1 MRYIYW
7 IRSRP
12 GRLFVILLAT
22 LTYFCLLTLDALNF
36 FPHYVSDNGS
46 YWLVWMRFSF
56 SAYISLMF
64 LAVGA
69 LVWLYARSRHLATLL
84 LLVCLT
90 LMMAFAV
97 QTDSA
102 LADALPLLMVIGTVA
117 SSLAIYMFAILVLF
131 FPKNT
136 LPLLISSYRVEI
148 GEERSR
154 TAQQQYFSFILRGY
168 LVVLTL
174 LSIVS
179 VLYHFF
185 IYSLSSS
192 IRSAF
197 HNIDNVYDLLALS
210 GILITMA
217 ITYRQSSSQ
226 REHQQLRLFASGVV
240 LAVAPLLFLTVSP
253 QALHFSPQ
261 YVVDAQLSTIT
272 LALLP
277 LVLGYSIL
285 RYQFLVFDM
294 YIRRAVAWIVGVV
307 GLIILGYVV
316 VTLSSLLFSK
326 NTLAYTIS
334 LVVLM
339 GLLAP
344 CLWWFARAVT
354 ELIFF
359 SEIRHHRRLIERP
372 DTDILASETLD
383 LNEASRLLTLA
394 VVNAF
399 ETQEV
404 CLYVLDE
411 DTGYYRLCP
420 ALRDEKPDDI
430 PRRAFVQRVLSN
442 VRASDYI
449 NSDWLKGD
457 ATIIQRMTVAKRPL
471 LLREAASADEELPTG
486 LARYFTTTSTSL
498 RNTEPILAPVRAQ
511 GKLIGLL
518 LLGERGD
525 HQQYAGSDFE
535 AIYLLFSRFS
545 PVLETARLYEKANRH
560 AAILNTLYTGSTI
573 DLSAFTSVEEVATAY
588 TKVAAEAMAA
598 SAEIWLY
605 CEKDKQL
612 HCVARQ
618 GTGPHLAQG
627 KTLLPVQV
635 RDWTS
640 WFYEGETLHTRQE
653 VTTIVPPCLT
663 QIPGFPFAWLPLQ
676 KGLQQI
682 GMLVLTYA
690 RPHLFSHEEKRIL
703 AMFAVQCA
711 EALENTRMTI
721 ELRAAYERQQELDL
735 LKDQFIATASHE
747 LRTPLTA
754 VQGYIEL
761 LANYDASLTPEIR
774 ADFVAK
780 ANRGCDEL
788 ILMVGNIMDASHVQI
803 DAQNVQLS
811 RIPLAEPV
819 QHVLEILEAM
829 IKYENRVIEVDVAP
843 DLYVMADHMRLR
855 QVLLN
860 LVSNAL
866 KYSPGGSSIE
876 ISATGD
882 DKEISLRIRDY
893 GAGVPLEDQKR
904 LFERFVRLER
914 DMNSTIRGA
923 GLGLYISKQLVE
935 AMGGCIWLE
944 STGIPREGSTFAFTL
959 RRASVNPGLLGP
971 IPGQEKAVEI

>member
-1 MRYIYW
+1 MGI
-7 IRSRP
+7 
-12 GRLFVILLAT
+12 
-22 LTYFCLLTLDALNF
+22 TY
-36 FPHYVSDNGS
+36 H
-46 YWLVWMRFSF
+46 
-56 SAYISLMF
+56 
-64 LAVGA
+64 
-69 LVWLYARSRHLATLL
+69 
-84 LLVCLT
+84 
-90 LMMAFAV
+90 
-97 QTDSA
+97 
-102 LADALPLLMVIGTVA
+102 
-117 SSLAIYMFAILVLF
+117 
-131 FPKNT
+131 
-136 LPLLISSYRVEI
+136 
-148 GEERSR
+148 
-154 TAQQQYFSFILRGY
+154 
-168 LVVLTL
+168 
-174 LSIVS
+174 
-179 VLYHFF
+179 
-185 IYSLSSS
+185 LSSS
-192 IRSAF
+192 
-197 HNIDNVYDLLALS
+197 H
-210 GILITMA
+210 
-217 ITYRQSSSQ
+217 
-226 REHQQLRLFASGVV
+226 RERQQLRLFVSGVI
-240 LAVAPLLFLTVSP
+240 LAVAPLLFLTVLP
-253 QALHFSPQ
+253 QALNFSPQ

-285 RYQFLVFDM
+285 RYQFLVFDIH
-294 YIRRAVAWIVGVV
+294 IRRAVAWIVGVV
-307 GLIILGYVV
+307 GLVVLGYIV

-326 NTLAYTIS
+326 NALAYTFC

-344 CLWWFARAVT
+344 CVWWFAKVVT
-354 ELIFF
+354 ERLFF
-359 SEIRHHRRLIERP
+359 SEIRHYRRLIEHP

-383 LNEASRLLTLA
+383 LNEASRLLMLA

-420 ALRDEKPDDI
+420 ALRDEEPDDI
-430 PRRAFVQRVLSN
+430 PRRALARRLLSN
-442 VRASDYI
+442 VSEADHT
-449 NSDWLKGD
+449 NTDWMNVG
-457 ATIIQRMTVAKRPL
+457 ATIIQRMTLAKRPL
-471 LLREAASADEELPTG
+471 LLSEATSGDEELPTG
-486 LARYFTTTSTSL
+486 LARYFTTMSTSL
-498 RNTEPILAPVRAQ
+498 RSIEPILAPVRAQ

-525 HQQYAGSDFE
+525 HQQYAGPDFE

-573 DLSAFTSVEEVATAY
+573 DLSAFASVEEVATAY
-588 TKVAAEAMAA
+588 TNVAAEAITA

-605 CEKDKQL
+605 REKDKRL

-618 GTGPHLAQG
+618 GAGPHVTQEE
-627 KTLLPVQV
+627 TLLPAQV
-635 RDWTS
+635 RDWTYC
-640 WFYEGETLHTRQE
+640 FYEGESLHTRQE
-653 VTTIVPPCLT
+653 VTADVPPCLAQT
-663 QIPGFPFAWLPLQ
+663 PGYPFAWLPLQ
-676 KGLQQI
+676 KGLHQI
-682 GMLVLTYA
+682 GILALTYA

-711 EALENTRMTI
+711 DALENTRMTI
-721 ELRAAYERQQELDL
+721 ELRAAYKRQQELDL

-761 LANYDASLTPEIR
+761 LATYDGSLTPETR

-788 ILMVGNIMDASHVQI
+788 NLMVGNIMDASHVQI

-829 IKYENRVIEVDVAP
+829 TRHENRVIEVDVAP

-866 KYSPGGSSIE
+866 KYSPDGSSIE
-876 ISATGD
+876 ISATGN
-882 DKEISLRIRDY
+882 DKEITLRIRDY

-935 AMGGCIWLE
+935 AMGGCIWLR

-959 RRASVNPGLLGP
+959 RRASITPELLGS
-971 IPGQEKAVEI
+971 IPGQEKPVEI